1 MGTSNV
7 IWPLG
12 LLACLLHPL
21 LGLVWLLLG
30 QERKRERERY
40 EGKRERAR
48 ERERGREGERERERD
63 EGKRGEG

>member
-1 MGTSNV
+1 MGASIV

-30 QERKRERERY
+30 HEK
-40 EGKRERAR
+40 
-48 ERERGREGERERERD
+48 ERERER
-63 EGKRGEG
+63 ERERETRERGGGSMRKKRKQRRGKKKL

>member
-1 MGTSNV
+1 MGASRV

-30 QERKRERERY
+30 QEK
-40 EGKRERAR
+40 
-48 ERERGREGERERERD
+48 ERERER
-63 EGKRGEG
+63 ERERNKGKRGRVDEKEKKTKKGKKETLIWR